1 MRNAFL
7 DMKVFSVENDQK
19 LRKNSDIFF
28 RGKIPEKNE
37 IAKLD
42 QIHSVP
48 QPACS
53 LDNSKSF
60 DVAFVTYYYLNSV
73 AIPILA

>member
-7 DMKVFSVENDQK
+7 DMKVFFSVENDQK
-19 LRKNSDIFF
+19 LKKISDIFF
-28 RGKIPEKNE
+28 RGKISEKNE

-48 QPACS
+48 QPACM
-53 LDNSKSF
+53 
-60 DVAFVTYYYLNSV
+60 
-73 AIPILA
+73 

>member
-1 MRNAFL
+1 MTNNL
-7 DMKVFSVENDQK
+7 EKTQ
-19 LRKNSDIFF
+19 IFF
-28 RGKIPEKNE
+28 FQGKIPEKNE

-60 DVAFVTYYYLNSV
+60 DIAFVKHYYLNSV

>member
-1 MRNAFL
+1 MTNNL
-7 DMKVFSVENDQK
+7 EKTQ
-19 LRKNSDIFF
+19 IFF
-28 RGKIPEKNE
+28 FQGKIPEKNE

-60 DVAFVTYYYLNSV
+60 DVAFVTYYYLKSV
-73 AIPILA
+73 ANPILA